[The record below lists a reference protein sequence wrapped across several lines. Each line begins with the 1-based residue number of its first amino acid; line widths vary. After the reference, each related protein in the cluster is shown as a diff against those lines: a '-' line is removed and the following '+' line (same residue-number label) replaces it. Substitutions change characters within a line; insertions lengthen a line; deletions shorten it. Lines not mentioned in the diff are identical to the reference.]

1 MDKEM
6 KALLQAAAVT
16 GRLPIVRLELR
27 SSKDRELISTAL
39 RDVWMTGPDDGMALV
54 KARAARIAEAAQA
67 GLVQVTYHLL
77 VTLRRDYALYEEL
90 RQMTEEGAKRPDFL
104 FDIPH
109 IKRGAVVLTD
119 AGRRALAQAE

>member
-16 GRLPIVRLELR
+16 GRLPIVRFELR

-67 GLVQVTYHLL
+67 GLAILGG
-77 VTLRRDYALYEEL
+77 R
-90 RQMTEEGAKRPDFL
+90 
-104 FDIPH
+104 
-109 IKRGAVVLTD
+109 
-119 AGRRALAQAE
+119 GRRRSGRSHEKFLPL